1 MDGPGDQEGHEG
13 HGQGRGGDEY
23 IQGLLASG
31 KFSRMPPPPPG
42 SRSLT
47 CSRLVDENNQLKA
60 LPEELLRGPNQ
71 LLEEIETD
79 ESIVASC
86 TQDIGSGRARHSSR
100 PRGQRMARKLRNG
113 IQGVEKVRD
122 CATSRRVIA
131 RLGS

>member
-1 MDGPGDQEGHEG
+1 MLTS
-13 HGQGRGGDEY
+13 GG
-23 IQGLLASG
+23 
-31 KFSRMPPPPPG
+31 
-42 SRSLT
+42 
-47 CSRLVDENNQLKA
+47 QLKA

-122 CATSRRVIA
+122 CVISRRVIA
-131 RLGS
+131 RLGSYRLVTVIFTLHRNSYNYVD

>member
-1 MDGPGDQEGHEG
+1 MEGTGDKEGHEG
-13 HGQGRGGDEY
+13 HGQGWGGDEY

-47 CSRLVDENNQLKA
+47 CSRLVDENNQLKS

-71 LLEEIETD
+71 LLGKEEIETA
-79 ESIVASC
+79 EPIVASC

-100 PRGQRMARKLRNG
+100 PWGQRMARKLRNS
-113 IQGVEKVRD
+113 IQGVEKVR
-122 CATSRRVIA
+122 
-131 RLGS
+131 

>member
-1 MDGPGDQEGHEG
+1 MEGTGDQEGHEG
-13 HGQGRGGDEY
+13 WGGDEY

-42 SRSLT
+42 SLSLT

-86 TQDIGSGRARHSSR
+86 TQDGSGRARHR
-100 PRGQRMARKLRNG
+100 TFHRNS
-113 IQGVEKVRD
+113 INFVDLKN
-122 CATSRRVIA
+122 
-131 RLGS
+131 